1 MDYKPMG
8 CHLMGYPLSHL
19 LQQDNTRNGIA
30 TLGIARATTTEMNG
44 LAETSTGNQQ
54 GAHGK
59 RDASQ
64 TRPNKPDNKESSSS
78 GRLVSTPKTV
88 KAASIASGTPE
99 SRRAPPTVVEEENDD
114 EEDWKWDAEMIFKE
128 PEETHPPD
136 PIAKPL
142 PGPEGYHGDIMLPP
156 AWNATYIQSEFVT
169 EGNFVDFSR
178 PIRETEFFQALQYD
192 PAFWK
197 AVPKAKPVKRQPETK
212 DRISTFRS
220 SRLPGFPSL
229 PARPPSPDH
238 RDHRHSSNRKRNWE
252 DTSHDQAR
260 TRGSQEVD
268 GRDDRYHKRHRGGS
282 HSGLDNASPQYRRA
296 RDEGR
301 SIDRYRSS
309 RSDHR
314 ADRSAIEGLH
324 VDEQLDARTSSRGS
338 DGIGARQDSGYY
350 SSRQLPRQDSSTS
363 KRNRAQSP
371 QPQFSGSPLSDRRPP
386 NRRDAD
392 ERMRRG
398 SHSSNGGSRPV
409 SRHSMDAPASRGGTE
424 DDSDLSDLEAEL
436 LGISTKVKGEKGGKH
451 GDGSASGGF
460 KIRKRTQKADS
471 AWG

>member
-30 TLGIARATTTEMNG
+30 TLGTARATTTEMNG
-44 LAETSTGNQQ
+44 LVETSTQ
-54 GAHGK
+54 GAHSK

-64 TRPNKPDNKESSSS
+64 TRPKKPDNKESSSS
-78 GRLVSTPKTV
+78 GRPVSTPKTV
-88 KAASIASGTPE
+88 KAASTASGTPE
-99 SRRAPPTVVEEENDD
+99 SRRAPPAVVEEENDD

-142 PGPEGYHGDIMLPP
+142 PGPEGYHGDIVLPP

-169 EGNFVDFSR
+169 EDNFVDFSR

-197 AVPKAKPVKRQPETK
+197 AAPKAKPVKRQPETK

-238 RDHRHSSNRKRNWE
+238 RDHRHSSSRKRNWE

-268 GRDDRYHKRHRGGS
+268 GRDDRYHKRHRGDS

-392 ERMRRG
+392 QRMRRG

-451 GDGSASGGF
+451 GDGGASGGF